1 MKICYFPEK
10 NPLGKSYFYYLGRVR
25 LTEGVSDV
33 SEAVKK
39 HPDYQLFL
47 DSGAVKILDEVI
59 PQTEIKPIPQPILEL
74 DPPKRGRKPKL
85 ED

>member
-10 NPLGKSYFYYLGRVR
+10 NPLGKSYFYYLGKVR
-25 LTEGVSDV
+25 LTEGASDV
-33 SEAVKK
+33 SEAIKK

-47 DSGAVKILDEVI
+47 DSGAVKVLDEII
-59 PQTEIKPIPQPILEL
+59 PQPEIKPIPQPILEL
-74 DPPKRGRKPKL
+74 EPPKRGRKPKL

>member
-47 DSGAVKILDEVI
+47 DSGAVKILDGDTVAPE
-59 PQTEIKPIPQPILEL
+59 PKPISQPILEL